1 MYKKFKKSV
10 INVYR
15 MYQKVRIKFENFRT
29 VEVLSLYSYI
39 NIKLDFFFQYEIK
52 LILNI
57 RF

>member
-29 VEVLSLYSYI
+29 VEGPSLYSYI